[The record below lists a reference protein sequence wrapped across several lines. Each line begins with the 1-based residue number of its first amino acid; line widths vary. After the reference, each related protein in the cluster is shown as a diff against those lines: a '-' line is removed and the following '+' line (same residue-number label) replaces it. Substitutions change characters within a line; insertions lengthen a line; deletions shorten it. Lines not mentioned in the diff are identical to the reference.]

1 MPTIQIT
8 LSDTPAG
15 GVSIAS
21 DYEPARGEP
30 CSLAQQA
37 ALEIIHRTRKAY
49 GRELPACP
57 ACGSNSQVWR
67 NQITGAMACHRVSC
81 HGAALETQGAA
92 E

>member
-1 MPTIQIT
+1 MPTIHLT
-8 LSDTPAG
+8 LTDTSSG
-15 GVSIAS
+15 SVQVES
-21 DYEPARGEP
+21 DYTPTRGEP